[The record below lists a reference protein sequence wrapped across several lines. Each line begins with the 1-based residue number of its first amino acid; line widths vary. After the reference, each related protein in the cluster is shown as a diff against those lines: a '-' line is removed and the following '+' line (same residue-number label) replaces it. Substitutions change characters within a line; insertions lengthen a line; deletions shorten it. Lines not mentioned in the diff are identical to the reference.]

1 MRLSSTFALAL
12 FSVAIEALPVTQT
25 QTNVARAIDPLDVVR
40 GFEPSPGE
48 TFTKRQE
55 EQNTE
60 TKKDGDTVVEISKT
74 SGTTNDR
81 KGFKWHKAGAA
92 EAILKRQEE
101 QDTETKKDGDTVV
114 EISKTSGTTND
125 RKGFSWHKAGL
136 LE

>member
-1 MRLSSTFALAL
+1 MRACS
-12 FSVAIEALPVTQT
+12 LP
-25 QTNVARAIDPLDVVR
+25 
-40 GFEPSPGE
+40 
-48 TFTKRQE
+48 
-55 EQNTE
+55 
-60 TKKDGDTVVEISKT
+60 ISKT
-74 SGTTNDR
+74 APVAAENMNAVGGNAELDR
-81 KGFKWHKAGAA
+81 SIGLPLICARQLDGDQVAQAFHAGVHKAGAA